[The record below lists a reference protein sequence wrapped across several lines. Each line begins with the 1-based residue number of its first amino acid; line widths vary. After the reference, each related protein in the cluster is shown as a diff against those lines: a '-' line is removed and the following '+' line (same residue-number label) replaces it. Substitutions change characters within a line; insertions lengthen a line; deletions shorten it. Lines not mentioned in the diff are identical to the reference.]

1 MRRAE
6 KKVTGLL
13 SYALKRSVKIAFYSG
28 SKEAREMRKKRKE
41 WNKYYK
47 EAKKTA
53 PHTGYAVNQENE

>member
-13 SYALKRSVKIAFYSG
+13 GYQLKRSVKILFNSG
-28 SKEAREMRKKRKE
+28 SKEAKEMRKKRKE

-53 PHTGYAVNQENE
+53 PWTGNAVNQENE